1 MYSVVLLA
9 AMTTGGQAA
18 DWRHGCHSYGNCY
31 GACTGNYGIEG
42 LNCHGGLGGYD
53 CWGSCWGSCN
63 GCWGTYSN
71 YCHGWGGYDC
81 YGSCWGSCNGC
92 WGTYY
97 GWDCNCAGSWGTYG
111 TMYGGISSP
120 YFVQPPPVAGT
131 PVAPPSKPGEPIPPP
146 TPKPDEKKPGDAA
159 APNRARLIV
168 DVPADAKLYID
179 DRAMKTVA
187 THRAYQ
193 TPDLEPGQTY
203 YYEVRVEVERDGKL
217 LSETRRV
224 LLRAGQEVHADF
236 SDVTA
241 TATAK
246 AK

>member
-9 AMTTGGQAA
+9 AMTTGGQAP
-18 DWRHGCHSYGNCY
+18 DFHHGCHSYGNCY

-42 LNCHGGLGGYD
+42 LNCHGGIGGYNCWGSCWGSCNGCWGTYSNYCNCSGGYD

-63 GCWGTYSN
+63 GCWGTYS
-71 YCHGWGGYDC
+71 CLVP
-81 YGSCWGSCNGC
+81 NGV
-92 WGTYY
+92 
-97 GWDCNCAGSWGTYG
+97 
-111 TMYGGISSP
+111 MSSP
-120 YFVQPPPVAGT
+120 YFVQAPLAVGAPVVGT

-146 TPKPDEKKPGDAA
+146 TPKPDDKKPGDAA

-168 DVPADAKLYID
+168 DVPADAKLFID

-224 LLRAGQEVHADF
+224 LVRAGQDVHADF
-236 SDVTA
+236 SDVTT